1 MTIDAGRWWID
12 VRRHSAFLRG
22 AVNHTEVWQYREKA
36 ADFKGPARPS
46 CFAGGKAIV
55 NSYRSAGA
63 M

>member
-22 AVNHTEVWQYREKA
+22 AVNHTEGWQYREKA
-36 ADFKGPARPS
+36 ADFKGPARPRGLLVGRR
-46 CFAGGKAIV
+46 FV